1 MEMIMTK
8 LFKSIARDR
17 RGVSALEYGLM
28 AALIAGALV
37 TAVTNLSG
45 NLQGLFE
52 GLGTAISNNTPG

>member
-1 MEMIMTK
+1 MTK

-37 TAVTNLSG
+37 TAVTSLSSD
-45 NLQGLFE
+45 LQGLFT
-52 GLGTAISNNTPG
+52 GLGTTISNNTP